1 VAGDVPADYDAPD
14 VMSFD
19 RFAGGAALAVAAG
32 GVAYSI
38 SFVLALKAQSEP
50 ALRTGFVLLLLG
62 GVLGSVVLAGL
73 YLRVRETDPGFS
85 LAGLLLGAVGTLG
98 SAIHGGFDLAT
109 SIDPGGSATGL
120 PNAIDPRGLLTFGF
134 TGLGILVLAGS
145 IRRTAG
151 LPESLGWLGT
161 TLGVLLVLIYLGR
174 LLIVD
179 PNNPLLLGLAAVT
192 GIAVHPAWFAWLGL
206 ALRRRPIG

>member
-1 VAGDVPADYDAPD
+1 
-14 VMSFD
+14 MSFE

-38 SFVLALKAQSEP
+38 SFVLALKADSEP

-62 GVLGSVVLAGL
+62 GILGSAVLVGL
-73 YLRVRETDPGFS
+73 YLRLRETDPGF
-85 LAGLLLGAVGTLG
+85 AMVGLLFGAVGTLG

-145 IRRTAG
+145 IRRAG
-151 LPESLGWLGT
+151 DLATGMGWLGT
-161 TLGVLLVLIYLGR
+161 ALGVLLVLIYLGR

-179 PNNPLLLGLAAVT
+179 PNHPLLLGLAAVT
-192 GIAVHPAWFAWLGL
+192 GIAVHPAWFVWLGL
-206 ALRRRPIG
+206 ALRRPPTG